1 MSPLAIPLA
10 VGASAA
16 WAIGMTIA
24 KPGIRHMDRLSY
36 MLFRWI
42 LVAVLAFLYGTS
54 RGTLVFP
61 GGRAL
66 LMASGAGLLDA
77 AAGGFFYLMAMQ
89 RTSAHQ
95 TTTLSSTAP
104 LWGVFSAIVIL
115 GDPLRWSVLVA
126 AGMVVLGSTFLVSR
140 KPGDP
145 RHALSGPLFAL
156 LTGLL
161 WGFAETV
168 PSKLALEGGMSPETL
183 LFVFACSGS
192 VGICFLLPV
201 LRGRIPRHTEGRGF
215 LFVAISASAG
225 AFLGWIL
232 WLNSL
237 NLAPASVISPIRG
250 STLLFA
256 FLYSILFLRERPR
269 ARAVVG
275 VLLVLAGVL
284 MVSSG
289 L

>member
-10 VGASAA
+10 IAASAA
-16 WAIGMTIA
+16 WAIGMTVA
-24 KPGIRHMDRLSY
+24 KPGIRYMDRLSY
-36 MLFRWI
+36 TLYRWI
-42 LVAVLAFLYGTS
+42 LVAVLAFLYGTL

-61 GGRAL
+61 GGWPL

-77 AAGGFFYLMAMQ
+77 TAGGIFYLMAMQ

-95 TTTLSSTAP
+95 TTTLASTMP

-115 GDPLRWSVLVA
+115 GDPFRWSVLVA
-126 AGMVVLGSTFLVSR
+126 AGMVVFGSTFLVSPN
-140 KPGDP
+140 PGDS
-145 RHALSGPLFAL
+145 RHTFSGPLFAL

-168 PSKLALEGGMSPETL
+168 PSKLALEGGMSPETF
-183 LFVFACSGS
+183 LFVFACSGF
-192 VGICFLLPV
+192 VGISLLVPI
-201 LRGRIPRHTEGRGF
+201 LRRRIPRHTEGRGY
-215 LFVAISASAG
+215 LFVAISAGAG

-232 WLNSL
+232 WLSSL
-237 NLAPASVISPIRG
+237 ELAPASVISPIRG

-256 FLYSILFLRERPR
+256 FLYSILFLRERPK
-269 ARAVVG
+269 ARAVGG

-284 MVSSG
+284 LVSSG